1 MPVTTLSTG
10 LTAPLVE
17 LERRLLAAQPQIEH
31 WFRRQFAEHVPPF
44 YGSVD
49 LRNSGFKLA
58 PVDMN
63 LFPGGFNNLGR
74 DALPLA
80 VQAATMAIERS
91 CCTARNLLLIPENHT
106 RNTFYLKNV
115 AALARILVQA
125 GFHVRIGTLLPEI
138 TEPTTLE
145 LPNGHSLVLEPL
157 VRTQYR
163 LGLKDFDPCAIL
175 VNNDLSA
182 GVPGILEDLQGQL
195 LLPPLHAGWHVRR
208 KSRHFQAY
216 DEVCK
221 RFGKLLG
228 LDPAVLNASLDA
240 HLPALNIHAPAHAP
254 AAPAPQE
261 APAPVASPA
270 QSSRPLDPR
279 LIKGGLAV
287 LALLV
292 VAGLGYRTVTQGG
305 SVSTP
310 PLAAPAPQAALS
322 IPSTEAPAPASLAAP
337 SDVKSEPLKTEPAP
351 VAAAK
356 PAELKPPVAAPA
368 ESRQRRAEQQH
379 PQHRLDGAVLTHTQV
394 RDQKQQ
400 TQQKK
405 RRELRK

>member
-1 MPVTTLSTG
+1 MSDIPTPGAESATH
-10 LTAPLVE
+10 TA
-17 LERRLLAAQPQIEH
+17 
-31 WFRRQFAEHVPPF
+31 
-44 YGSVD
+44 S
-49 LRNSGFKLA
+49 
-58 PVDMN
+58 
-63 LFPGGFNNLGR
+63 
-74 DALPLA
+74 
-80 VQAATMAIERS
+80 
-91 CCTARNLLLIPENHT
+91 
-106 RNTFYLKNV
+106 
-115 AALARILVQA
+115 
-125 GFHVRIGTLLPEI
+125 
-138 TEPTTLE
+138 
-145 LPNGHSLVLEPL
+145 
-157 VRTQYR
+157 
-163 LGLKDFDPCAIL
+163 
-175 VNNDLSA
+175 
-182 GVPGILEDLQGQL
+182 PGILLSNERVKRGLSLQEVADRLKLSRKQL
-195 LLPPLHAGWHVRR
+195 EAIENDEYDKLPGATFARGFVRNY
-208 KSRHFQAY
+208 A
-216 DEVCK
+216 
-221 RFGKLLG
+221 KLLG

-240 HLPALNIHAPAHAP
+240 HLPALNIHAPVHAP

-368 ESRQRRAEQQH
+368 DVKPVEVKPAEVKPGNVGAGAAQAAVSDTGAGEVVLRAKATAWVSVIDAKGKKLLYDQITGEKRISGGTPPYKLTIGNAQQVELNYKG
-379 PQHRLDGAVLTHTQV
+379 QAVPLADKTKGNTA
-394 RDQKQQ
+394 KL
-400 TQQKK
+400 
-405 RRELRK
+405 ELQ